1 MNDDFLQNASGAADP
16 PASAVRGEH
25 TLGSS
30 TIYKLCEEVIQLREK
45 NDRQHKMFDQSIA
58 KVRDALQASFNGF
71 AADTQRAYQQ
81 LRQEIQGEKKFS
93 LELLTLLL
101 EIHQELDHIMRNQ
114 PTDLTNTAAVK
125 GWVDSVAVQSRKVKA
140 ALLLHGIHEYDAVL
154 GAPYNP
160 ALHERVGGM
169 HKDGMGPL
177 LVAEQRE
184 PGYASQQPDFKLVRA
199 KVIVSE

>member
-1 MNDDFLQNASGAADP
+1 MNEDFLQGASGADAT
-16 PASAVRGEH
+16 SAPRGEH

-45 NDRQHKMFDQSIA
+45 NDRQHKMFDQTLA

-93 LELLTLLL
+93 LALLTLLL
-101 EIHQELDHIMRNQ
+101 EIHQDLEHIMKNQ
-114 PTDLTNTAAVK
+114 PADLSNVEASK
-125 GWVDSVAVQSRKVKA
+125 GWIDSVAVQSRKVKA
-140 ALLLHGIHEYDAVL
+140 ALLQQGVHEYDAVL

-160 ALHERVGGM
+160 ALHERVGSM
-169 HKDGMGPL
+169 RKDGMGPL

-184 PGYASQQPDFKLVRA
+184 PGYASQQPEFKLVRA

>member
-1 MNDDFLQNASGAADP
+1 MNEDFLQGASGADAP
-16 PASAVRGEH
+16 PTGSRGDH

-30 TIYKLCEEVIQLREK
+30 TIYRLCEEVIQLREK
-45 NDRQHKMFDQSIA
+45 NDRQHKMFDQAMA

-93 LELLTLLL
+93 LALLTLLL
-101 EIHQELDHIMRNQ
+101 EIHQELEHIMNNQ
-114 PTDLTNTAAVK
+114 PTDLSNPEALK
-125 GWVDSVAVQSRKVKA
+125 GWIDSVSVQSRKVKA
-140 ALLLHGIHEYDAVL
+140 AILQHGIHEYDAVL

-160 ALHERVGGM
+160 ALHERVGSM